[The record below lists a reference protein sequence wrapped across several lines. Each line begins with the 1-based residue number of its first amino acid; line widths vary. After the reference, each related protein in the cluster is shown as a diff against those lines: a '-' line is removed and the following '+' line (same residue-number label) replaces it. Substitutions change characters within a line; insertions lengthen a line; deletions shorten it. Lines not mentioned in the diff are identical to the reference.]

1 MEESKKPQKNMSDRY
16 YYALAIRIAADF
28 GVSIAV
34 PALIAS
40 YAGVKLD
47 ERFGTKPWILFIL
60 LALALA
66 TTVVIIV
73 KKANYYAKLYQKG
86 E

>member
-1 MEESKKPQKNMSDRY
+1 VEESNKPQKTMSDRY

-34 PALIAS
+34 PALVAS
-40 YAGVKLD
+40 YVGVKID
-47 ERFGTKPWILFIL
+47 EKYGTKPWILFIL
-60 LALALA
+60 LAIALAL
-66 TTVVIIV
+66 TVVIIV
-73 KKANYYAKLYQKG
+73 KKANYYAKLYQEG

>member
-1 MEESKKPQKNMSDRY
+1 MDTPKEPQNKVSDRY

-28 GVSIAV
+28 GISIAV

-47 ERFGTKPWILFIL
+47 EKFGTKPWILFIL

-66 TTVVIIV
+66 VTIVIIV

>member
-1 MEESKKPQKNMSDRY
+1 MDNQKEASKKQSDRY

-34 PALIAS
+34 PALIAA

-47 ERFGTKPWILFIL
+47 EKLGTKPWILFGL
-60 LALALA
+60 LALALLL
-66 TTVVIIV
+66 TVVMIV
-73 KKANYYAKLYQKG
+73 KKADYYAKLYEKG

>member
-1 MEESKKPQKNMSDRY
+1 MEDSKKPQKNMSDQY

-34 PALIAS
+34 PALVAA

-47 ERFGTKPWILFIL
+47 EKFGTKPYILFVL
-60 LALALA
+60 LAIALAL
-66 TTVVIIV
+66 TVVIIV

>member
-1 MEESKKPQKNMSDRY
+1 VDTPNKPEKKVSDRY

-34 PALIAS
+34 PALVAA

-60 LALALA
+60 LALALTLTA
-66 TTVVIIV
+66 VIIV
-73 KKANYYAKLYQKG
+73 KKANYYAKLYKKG

>member
-1 MEESKKPQKNMSDRY
+1 MDTQKETSKKQSDRY

-40 YAGVKLD
+40 YAGVRLD
-47 ERFGTKPWILFIL
+47 ERFGTKPWILFGL
-60 LALALA
+60 LAIALFL
-66 TTVVIIV
+66 TVVIIV
-73 KKANYYAKLYQKG
+73 KKANYYAKLYEKG

>member
-1 MEESKKPQKNMSDRY
+1 MSDRY

-40 YAGVKLD
+40 YAGVRLD

>member
-1 MEESKKPQKNMSDRY
+1 MSDQY

-34 PALIAS
+34 PALVAA

-47 ERFGTKPWILFIL
+47 EKFGTKPYILFVL
-60 LALALA
+60 LAIALAL
-66 TTVVIIV
+66 TVVIIV

>member
-1 MEESKKPQKNMSDRY
+1 VDNQKEASKKQSDRY

-34 PALIAS
+34 PALIAA

-47 ERFGTKPWILFIL
+47 EKLGTKPWILFGL
-60 LALALA
+60 LALALLL
-66 TTVVIIV
+66 TVVMIV
-73 KKANYYAKLYQKG
+73 KKADYYAKLYEKG

>member
-1 MEESKKPQKNMSDRY
+1 VDNQKETSKKQSDRY

-34 PALIAS
+34 PALIAA

-47 ERFGTKPWILFIL
+47 EKLGTKPWILFGL
-60 LALALA
+60 LALALLL
-66 TTVVIIV
+66 TVVMII
-73 KKANYYAKLYQKG
+73 KKADYYAKLYEKG